1 MRRLAKIP
9 LWQHICRKGIFF
21 KSVIHPVSAT
31 VKPYFVEKHLKIRY
45 TGNQDR
51 QVLVCSKIEKGD
63 VQFMF
68 CAKCGQQMPDGTKY
82 CPRCGAP
89 TGAGTPASRPAP
101 RTMQASYSPV
111 QGSQPAPNL
120 AQAASARSGKSIF
133 RIILMVF
140 GLLHIV
146 IAFVASYGKL
156 HYQIAQLLDMANQ
169 MDMRQ
174 YLPSSLARVGSAI
187 PERLTAFN
195 AARLML
201 ATGEDYA
208 GISAVILMLPVV
220 LGILFILLNAIGKK
234 KSSYIF
240 TFLLSLVAWGDY
252 GFISLLLSDLDRYY
266 EIGSL
271 SLVVMFL
278 SVIQLVL
285 ALVACFV
292 DKSARKINQLPR
304 Q

>member
-31 VKPYFVEKHLKIRY
+31 VKPYFVGKHLKIRY

-82 CPRCGAP
+82 CPRCGA
-89 TGAGTPASRPAP
+89 PASRPAP

-220 LGILFILLNAIGKK
+220 LGILFILLNVIGKK
-234 KSSYIF
+234 KGSYIF

>member
-1 MRRLAKIP
+1 MRRPAQIP
-9 LWQHICRKGIFF
+9 LRQHICRKGIFF
-21 KSVIHPVSAT
+21 KLVIHPVSAT
-31 VKPYFVEKHLKIRY
+31 VKPYFVEKHLKILY

-51 QVLVCSKIEKGD
+51 WILTCPKIEKGD

-89 TGAGTPASRPAP
+89 TGAGAPASRPAP

-187 PERLTAFN
+187 PERLTAFH

-201 ATGEDYA
+201 ATGEDFA

-234 KSSYIF
+234 KGSYIF

-285 ALVACFV
+285 ALVACFA
-292 DKSARKINQLPR
+292 DKSARKVNQFSR